1 MQRADPFDGKLMR
14 RTFVVAAV
22 AGALLGGWATVPS
35 TAQEEEA
42 WRQWGGPG
50 RDFVSAATGLADSW
64 PVEGPPVL
72 WSRPLGTGHSAILVD
87 DGRLFTQYR
96 IGNGAERGGPWDEEE
111 IVVALDAASG
121 TTLWEHTYP
130 SAHENFEYG
139 AGPHATPLLV
149 GDRLFAAG
157 TNKQLFAFDKRTGE
171 VLWSHDL
178 VADFAAPPNLIRAIV
193 KSGYGSSPIA
203 YKDTV
208 IVPVGGPGQSLMAFR
223 QSDGGVVWRGG
234 DFLFSPSPPILID
247 LAGQTQ
253 LVYFAGGSV
262 VGLDPNDGQ
271 VLWAVPHDP
280 GNDLNMIS
288 PQWGDDN
295 ILFFSSGYR
304 AGSRAIRLTLD
315 GDLTRT
321 EELWFT
327 SRIPFMFLNTIRRGS
342 YVYGTSGTFGPAFM
356 TALDVRTGEP
366 AWQQRGFKRASL
378 LFADDKFIVM
388 DEDGDLALTHMTP
401 EGMTVLARAPLFDST
416 SWTVPTLVGTTLYAR
431 DRQKIVALD
440 LGAAEPLGGRTIDSD
455 RTSTPGK
462 AQSNEPRRPPTP
474 TADTHPNFSGIWQL
488 DRDASQVGTTA
499 ALAGLGDGGAPLML
513 FVTQATNGTLLLSSE
528 DNPTQARAYAIG
540 GESPVPIF
548 ADDGEPNTMTI
559 ASRWED
565 GRLVNEGRHQRGVTV
580 IDVREVISLGP
591 DGQTLIIEVMI
602 DGLPSQGTSRLLYR
616 RS

>member
-1 MQRADPFDGKLMR
+1 MPSTRLAALPSGNTPIRR
-14 RTFVVAAV
+14 RTR
-22 AGALLGGWATVPS
+22 TS
-35 TAQEEEA
+35 NTA
-42 WRQWGGPG
+42 
-50 RDFVSAATGLADSW
+50 
-64 PVEGPPVL
+64 
-72 WSRPLGTGHSAILVD
+72 
-87 DGRLFTQYR
+87 
-96 IGNGAERGGPWDEEE
+96 
-111 IVVALDAASG
+111 
-121 TTLWEHTYP
+121 
-130 SAHENFEYG
+130 

-401 EGMTVLARAPLFDST
+401 EGMTVLAEGTALRFHFVDRADAGRYD
-416 SWTVPTLVGTTLYAR
+416 VVCAR
-431 DRQKIVALD
+431 SPEDR
-440 LGAAEPLGGRTIDSD
+440 GARSGR
-455 RTSTPGK
+455 
-462 AQSNEPRRPPTP
+462 
-474 TADTHPNFSGIWQL
+474 
-488 DRDASQVGTTA
+488 
-499 ALAGLGDGGAPLML
+499 GGAS
-513 FVTQATNGTLLLSSE
+513 G
-528 DNPTQARAYAIG
+528 
-540 GESPVPIF
+540 
-548 ADDGEPNTMTI
+548 
-559 ASRWED
+559 
-565 GRLVNEGRHQRGVTV
+565 
-580 IDVREVISLGP
+580 GP
-591 DGQTLIIEVMI
+591 D
-602 DGLPSQGTSRLLYR
+602 DR
-616 RS
+616 